1 MTLNQIMEIVACF
14 AFNLHAADCFT
25 HKIYL
30 ASIFQNKLFWPQV
43 QVDCWEE

>member
-1 MTLNQIMEIVACF
+1 MTLNQIMEIVACL

-30 ASIFQNKLFWPQV
+30 ASIFQNKLFLPQV
-43 QVDCWEE
+43 QVDC